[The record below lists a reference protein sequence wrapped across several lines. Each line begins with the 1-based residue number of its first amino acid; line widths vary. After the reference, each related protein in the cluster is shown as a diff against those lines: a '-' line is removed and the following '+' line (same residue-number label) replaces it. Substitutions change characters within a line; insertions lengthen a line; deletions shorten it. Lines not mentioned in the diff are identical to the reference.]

1 MIEYRPMTEEDIPRV
16 IEIENQCFSQPWS
29 AEAMLR
35 ELRENA
41 KMARYMVACADGRV
55 VGYGGYW
62 QIFDEAHITNIAVDG
77 EHRRQGIAGSILL
90 TLEAEYASRGI
101 LYATLEV
108 RVSNTAAHELY
119 LKHEFTDAGVRPGY
133 YEKPRED
140 AYIMWKTMETAS
152 GSR

>member
-77 EHRRQGIAGSILL
+77 EHRRQGIAGEHPSG
-90 TLEAEYASRGI
+90 TGGG
-101 LYATLEV
+101 V
-108 RVSNTAAHELY
+108 RVPR
-119 LKHEFTDAGVRPGY
+119 DPVR
-133 YEKPRED
+133 D
-140 AYIMWKTMETAS
+140 S
-152 GSR
+152 GGACQQYSGP